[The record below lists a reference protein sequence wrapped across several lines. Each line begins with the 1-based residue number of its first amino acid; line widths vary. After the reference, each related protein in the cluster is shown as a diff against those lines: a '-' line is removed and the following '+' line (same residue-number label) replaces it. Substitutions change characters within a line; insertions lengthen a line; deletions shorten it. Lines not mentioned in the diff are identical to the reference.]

1 MEKISEVPEGR
12 PCPHALQP
20 GLAGEQLRGSEQK
33 RRGSQEAASPKA
45 IEAISISKT
54 QPVRISLPIETKN
67 SGNKSIPAAERQTI
81 PGTVGFGAATDMQID
96 EHWLELAGGHMR
108 YLKAGSGPALILIH
122 GLMGYSFSWRFTIPA
137 LAPHATVYAIDNLG
151 AGLSTA
157 TEGMDRTVRATA
169 ERVLEFAD
177 ALGIKDFDL
186 LGTSHGGGV
195 AIMVAAICAERNL
208 VGPADVRLRRLV
220 LVAPINPWSPHGKR
234 LAPFLGSAF
243 GSLLFRSTIARWRAL
258 DYLWLRRLFGDG
270 ARIPP
275 DSLAGYRIPVQ
286 KNHGFRHAA
295 HIIRNW
301 TADLAELERTLPKIR
316 DYPTLLLWGTKDR
329 AVDFHSAEPLRRNFR
344 DARLVAFEG
353 VGHLPYEEAPEDF
366 NRALIDFLTSSVAS
380 CQLPV
385 PSSQK
390 SGLD

>member
-1 MEKISEVPEGR
+1 
-12 PCPHALQP
+12 
-20 GLAGEQLRGSEQK
+20 
-33 RRGSQEAASPKA
+33 
-45 IEAISISKT
+45 
-54 QPVRISLPIETKN
+54 LPIETKN
-67 SGNKSIPAAERQTI
+67 SGNKSIPAAERQTS
-81 PGTVGFGAATDMQID
+81 PGTAGFGVASEVQIE
-96 EHWLELAGGHMR
+96 EHWLELAGGNMR
-108 YLKAGSGPALILIH
+108 YLKAGSGPALILVH

-157 TEGMDRTVRATA
+157 TEGMDRTVRATG
-169 ERVLEFAD
+169 ERVLQFAD

-195 AIMVAAICAERNL
+195 AIMVAAICAERK
-208 VGPADVRLRRLV
+208 GTRLRRLV
-220 LVAPINPWSPHGKR
+220 LVAPVNPWSPHGKR

-243 GSLLFRSTIARWRAL
+243 GSLLFRSTIERWRAL

-270 ARIPP
+270 SRIPP

-286 KNHGFRHAA
+286 ENHGFRHAS

-366 NRALIDFLTSSVAS
+366 NRALIDFLTSS
-380 CQLPV
+380 QFPV
-385 PSSQK
+385 LSSQK
-390 SGLD
+390 TGFD